1 MYFGK
6 LEIPREAGKNMRL
19 RIRKRPQMELLVQ
32 YIFILPFLFFFL
44 MDLCQFPSVVK
55 YTVDVAWLLLLAA
68 MLAVRF
74 IGTRYVYKITFGALG
89 DGELSVS
96 ELRGF
101 FGKSSDVKSCRTVCR
116 VGLFDVKEA
125 TVFERGDESR
135 TKIKEMKKRIRR
147 ERAAVYNYLPDV
159 FADKYALLRIENGDG
174 ISYLKLSPDGEL
186 MRIIGK

>member
-1 MYFGK
+1 MKCEYTCCPKTNLVRSGVLVAALTLTCVLFGTVSV
-6 LEIPREAGKNMRL
+6 GKTVL
-19 RIRKRPQMELLVQ
+19 SP
-32 YIFILPFLFFFL
+32 IFSAAS
-44 MDLCQFPSVVK
+44 SV
-55 YTVDVAWLLLLAA
+55 LLLLAA

-101 FGKSSDVKSCRTVCR
+101 YGKSSDVKSCRTVCR